1 MKFVEIFVIYLLA
14 IIFILFVF
22 FLISRFI
29 TGPLVTYKRK
39 TAYFTMEEIVSSIV
53 AVCDVQFKLYDNN
66 RFRESG
72 PMLTNTSFDNYF
84 KELSIKC
91 LDSLSDEFYE
101 KASMFMKEDAIAL
114 MISEYVRNYLT
125 NKIGIDRSSDYSE
138 EEE

>member
-1 MKFVEIFVIYLLA
+1 MNFIAIFEIFILSSILL
-14 IIFILFVF
+14 LFVF
-22 FLISRFI
+22 FLFSRFI
-29 TGPLVTYKRK
+29 TGPFVTYKRK
-39 TAYFTMEEIVSSIV
+39 TAYFTMEEIVSSIM

-84 KELSIKC
+84 KELSTKC
-91 LDSLSDEFYE
+91 LNSLSDEFYE

-125 NKIGIDRSSDYSE
+125 GKIGIDKSSDYDE
-138 EEE
+138 EE

>member
-1 MKFVEIFVIYLLA
+1 MNFIAIFE
-14 IIFILFVF
+14 IFILSAILLLFI
-22 FLISRFI
+22 FLLFSKFI

-39 TAYFTMEEIVSSIV
+39 TSYFTMEEIVSSIM
-53 AVCDVQFKLYDNN
+53 AVCNVQFKLYDNN

-84 KELSIKC
+84 KELSTKC

-125 NKIGIDRSSDYSE
+125 DKIGIDRSADTE